1 MKAQEMKVQ
10 NYNAAKLDFLVDAK
24 ERKAISYKEYAGM
37 YYPVFSIFSSLV
49 IFF

>member
-10 NYNAAKLDFLVDAK
+10 NYHAAKLDFLVDAK

-37 YYPVFSIFSSLV
+37 YLPFFMFSSLV